1 MASITIRNLVKRYGD
16 YPVIPDLNLDI
27 ADHEFVVFV
36 GPSGCGKS
44 TLLNIGSGLAAL
56 HFRGRW
62 QAVAYGGALLGLA
75 AIVAA
80 RVVYAYVSFPSDRTP
95 QGAYLRVAI
104 AVNRAGV
111 RVLSIVRQKRN
122 VRDVRKRSYV
132 PQVAIASCLFIGRSQ
147 RDKRPARW
155 QARQLTSTRNELVTR
170 SKRCS
175 PN

>member
-1 MASITIRNLVKRYGD
+1 MEVES
-16 YPVIPDLNLDI
+16 
-27 ADHEFVVFV
+27 FW
-36 GPSGCGKS
+36 
-44 TLLNIGSGLAAL
+44 
-56 HFRGRW
+56 RGYW
-62 QAVAYGGALLGLA
+62 SATF
-75 AIVAA
+75 
-80 RVVYAYVSFPSDRTP
+80 SPTFPSSIVVTRHKGTSRESISAMS
-95 QGAYLRVAI
+95 QGRIPITVPKENHFAI

-132 PQVAIASCLFIGRSQ
+132 PQVAIANCLFIGRSQ
-147 RDKRPARW
+147 RDKRPACW